1 MDQTPSAEKRSAPYK
16 VFEVNFQRITA
27 LAHNSLEAVSGL
39 SNQVQESVQASSSAL
54 VEMTGRLHALSTA
67 KPSDGAQ
74 GEVNSI
80 AEELQQ
86 VHAAM
91 APLPP
96 LIDQFGALLKS
107 RSFLYSWMIVMLVT
121 FAEAY
126 LEDALNLLL
135 TSGLSK
141 ASLPLPISDEMRRKW
156 VRDILRSGR
165 PHQWIKK
172 LEEFGV
178 KGYSPALPEQMR
190 AIWERRH
197 HIAHSAEP
205 EVRNTIPYEFLDA
218 AKVVATFVDTTDA
231 FIVTSCLN
239 N

>member
-1 MDQTPSAEKRSAPYK
+1 MDQIGT
-16 VFEVNFQRITA
+16 
-27 LAHNSLEAVSGL
+27 
-39 SNQVQESVQASSSAL
+39 
-54 VEMTGRLHALSTA
+54 
-67 KPSDGAQ
+67 
-74 GEVNSI
+74 
-80 AEELQQ
+80 
-86 VHAAM
+86 
-91 APLPP
+91 
-96 LIDQFGALLKS
+96 LLKS

-135 TSGLSK
+135 ASGLSK
-141 ASLPLPISDEMRRKW
+141 ASLPLPISDEMKRKW

-178 KGYSPALPEQMR
+178 TGYSPTLPEEMR

-205 EVRNTIPYEFLDA
+205 EVRNTITYEFLDA
-218 AKVVATFVDTTDA
+218 AKVVANFVDTTDA
-231 FIVTSCLN
+231 FIVASSPNT
-239 N
+239 

>member
-1 MDQTPSAEKRSAPYK
+1 MDQTPSVEKRSAPHK
-16 VFEVNFQRITA
+16 VFEANFTRLTT
-27 LAHNSLEAVSGL
+27 LPHNSLAPVRGL
-39 SNQVQESVQASSSAL
+39 IEQLQEGIQPLNSAL
-54 VEMTGRLHALSTA
+54 VKMTGRLHALSTA

-80 AEELQQ
+80 TKELQQ
-86 VHAAM
+86 AATAM
-91 APLPP
+91 SPLTP
-96 LIDQFGALLKS
+96 LIDQIGVLLKS

-135 TSGLSK
+135 ASGLSK
-141 ASLPLPISDEMRRKW
+141 ASLPLPISDEMKRKW

-178 KGYSPALPEQMR
+178 TGYSPALP
-190 AIWERRH
+190 
-197 HIAHSAEP
+197 
-205 EVRNTIPYEFLDA
+205 
-218 AKVVATFVDTTDA
+218 
-231 FIVTSCLN
+231 
-239 N
+239 

>member
-1 MDQTPSAEKRSAPYK
+1 MPSVEKRSAPYK
-16 VFEVNFQRITA
+16 VFEANFTRLTT
-27 LAHNSLEAVSGL
+27 LPHNSLAPVRGL
-39 SNQVQESVQASSSAL
+39 IDQLQEGIQSLNSAL

-80 AEELQQ
+80 TKELQQ
-86 VHAAM
+86 AHAAM
-91 APLPP
+91 APLTP
-96 LIDQFGALLKS
+96 LIDQFVALLRS

-135 TSGLSK
+135 ASGLSK
-141 ASLPLPISDEMRRKW
+141 ASLPLPISDEMKRKW
-156 VRDILRSGR
+156 VRDIIRSGR

-178 KGYSPALPEQMR
+178 TGYSPALPEQMR

-205 EVRNTIPYEFLDA
+205 EVRNTIQYEFLDA
-218 AKVVATFVDTTDA
+218 AKVVANFVDTTDA
-231 FIVTSCLN
+231 FIVTSCPN

>member
-1 MDQTPSAEKRSAPYK
+1 A
-16 VFEVNFQRITA
+16 I
-27 LAHNSLEAVSGL
+27 
-39 SNQVQESVQASSSAL
+39 

-67 KPSDGAQ
+67 SPSDGSQQ
-74 GEVNSI
+74 GEVDSI
-80 AEELQQ
+80 TKELQQ
-86 VHAAM
+86 ATAAM
-91 APLPP
+91 APLTP
-96 LIDQFGALLKS
+96 LIDQIAALVKS

-135 TSGLSK
+135 ASGLSK
-141 ASLPLPISDEMRRKW
+141 ASLPLPISDEMKRKW

-178 KGYSPALPEQMR
+178 TGYSPALPEEMR

-197 HIAHSAEP
+197 GIAHSTES

-218 AKVVATFVDTTDA
+218 AKVVASFVDTTDA
-231 FIVTSCLN
+231 FIVTSCPN
-239 N
+239 QVSKCAH

>member
-1 MDQTPSAEKRSAPYK
+1 MDQTPSAEKRSVPYK
-16 VFEVNFQRITA
+16 VFEVNFTRLTT
-27 LAHNSLEAVSGL
+27 LPHNSLTPVRGL
-39 SNQVQESVQASSSAL
+39 IDQFQESIQPLNSAI
-54 VEMTGRLHALSTA
+54 VEMTSRLHTLSTA

-74 GEVNSI
+74 GEVDSI
-80 AEELQQ
+80 TKELQQ
-86 VHAAM
+86 ATAAM
-91 APLPP
+91 APLTP
-96 LIDQFGALLKS
+96 LIDQIAALVKS

-135 TSGLSK
+135 ASGLSK
-141 ASLPLPISDEMRRKW
+141 ASLPLPISDEMKRKW

-178 KGYSPALPEQMR
+178 TGYSPALPGEMR

-197 HIAHSAEP
+197 AIVHSAEP

-231 FIVTSCLN
+231 FIVTSCPN

>member
-1 MDQTPSAEKRSAPYK
+1 MDQIPSAETRSTPYK
-16 VFEVNFQRITA
+16 AFEVNFKRLTT
-27 LAHNSLEAVSGL
+27 LPHNSLEPLSGL
-39 SNQVQESVQASSSAL
+39 INQFQGSLQPLSSVI
-54 VEMTGRLHALSTA
+54 VEMTGKLHTLSTA

-74 GEVNSI
+74 GEVDSI
-80 AEELQQ
+80 TKELQQ
-86 VHAAM
+86 ARAAM
-91 APLPP
+91 ASLAP
-96 LIDQFGALLKS
+96 LIDQIGALVKS

-135 TSGLSK
+135 ASGLSK
-141 ASLPLPISDEMRRKW
+141 ASLPLPISDEMKRKW

-165 PHQWIKK
+165 PHLWIKK

-178 KGYSPALPEQMR
+178 TGYSPALPEEMR

-205 EVRNTIPYEFLDA
+205 EVPNTIPYEFLDA
-218 AKVVATFVDTTDA
+218 AKVVANFVDTTDA
-231 FIVTSCLN
+231 FIVVSCPN
-239 N
+239 T